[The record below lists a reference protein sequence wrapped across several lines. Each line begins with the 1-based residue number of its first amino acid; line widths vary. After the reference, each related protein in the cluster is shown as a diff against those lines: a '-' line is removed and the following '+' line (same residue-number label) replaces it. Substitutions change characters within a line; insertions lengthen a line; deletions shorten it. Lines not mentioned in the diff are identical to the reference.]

1 MKNGYA
7 QIPQHPCSVCSDYIP
22 VKFSLEFV
30 VSDLPRLFNLIR
42 LIFFKL
48 FSHILDISKVLDSFN
63 PPPKDT
69 HWSGK
74 HSTMIDW
81 LRGRFYLPHFIIRL
95 LNYLLITL
103 LAISKSLLKWYIF
116 CRPFKSTLK
125 KKKCTVVLT
134 SLFIPKWNVSSCL
147 DFIMMADDGRAD
159 VKLMSSENNYIFAGN
174 NYIFVEN
181 GPI

>member
-1 MKNGYA
+1 M
-7 QIPQHPCSVCSDYIP
+7 H
-22 VKFSLEFV
+22 
-30 VSDLPRLFNLIR
+30 
-42 LIFFKL
+42 
-48 FSHILDISKVLDSFN
+48 
-63 PPPKDT
+63 
-69 HWSGK
+69 
-74 HSTMIDW
+74 
-81 LRGRFYLPHFIIRL
+81 HFIIRL

-125 KKKCTVVLT
+125 EKKCTVVLT